1 MIGPPAAYKGKRPTH
16 CTALAGE
23 SVLPMHSTVPV
34 GSAWLGLALAA
45 HSAHCRRFGFIG
57 GSADS
62 DSETSARGACAALCY
77 ELGRGVRA
85 DAERAFRLQHLA
97 ALQGHIAALNNL
109 GACYA
114 RGVGTERNIRKA
126 ILCFEAASEAG
137 NAEAAANLR
146 QLRAAGAACSM

>member
-1 MIGPPAAYKGKRPTH
+1 M
-16 CTALAGE
+16 
-23 SVLPMHSTVPV
+23 
-34 GSAWLGLALAA
+34 
-45 HSAHCRRFGFIG
+45 
-57 GSADS
+57 
-62 DSETSARGACAALCY
+62 
-77 ELGRGVRA
+77 RA

-126 ILCFEAASEAG
+126 IICFEAASEAG

-146 QLRAAGAACSM
+146 QLRAARAQAACSM

>member
-1 MIGPPAAYKGKRPTH
+1 VPTQ
-16 CTALAGE
+16 
-23 SVLPMHSTVPV
+23 
-34 GSAWLGLALAA
+34 
-45 HSAHCRRFGFIG
+45 CRRFGFIG

-126 ILCFEAASEAG
+126 IICFEAASEAG

-146 QLRAAGAACSM
+146 QLRAARAACSM

>member
-1 MIGPPAAYKGKRPTH
+1 
-16 CTALAGE
+16 
-23 SVLPMHSTVPV
+23 MHSIRGGRRV
-34 GSAWLGLALAA
+34 GWAGFSTRSPQCPLSAAG
-45 HSAHCRRFGFIG
+45 SSSFIG

-126 ILCFEAASEAG
+126 IICFEAASEAG
-137 NAEAAANLR
+137 NAEASANLR
-146 QLRAAGAACSM
+146 QLRAARAACSM